1 MIRTVA
7 GMSEEP
13 TSLAE
18 QTFRDLLTAAIT
30 RGHRP
35 PPTTVLGPTCWIAID
50 ALAREHPDAMPDH
63 VVAAYDAF
71 AIEHAKSDEAKAHA
85 EADVDP
91 ATARAAE
98 YAAIDALVAQLTIT
112 YPNIDPRTVTAVVRR
127 IHADFHGHAVR
138 DFIPLFVEQAAHR
151 KLA

>member
-1 MIRTVA
+1 
-7 GMSEEP
+7 MSEAP

-30 RGHRP
+30 RGDRP
-35 PPTTVLGPTCWIAID
+35 PPTTILGPTCWIALD
-50 ALAREHPDAMPDH
+50 ALAREHPDATPDR

-71 AIEHAKSDEAKAHA
+71 AIEHQGTDRTEIDDET
-85 EADVDP
+85 EVDLT
-91 ATARAAE
+91 TARAAE

-127 IHADFHGHAVR
+127 IHADFHDHAVR